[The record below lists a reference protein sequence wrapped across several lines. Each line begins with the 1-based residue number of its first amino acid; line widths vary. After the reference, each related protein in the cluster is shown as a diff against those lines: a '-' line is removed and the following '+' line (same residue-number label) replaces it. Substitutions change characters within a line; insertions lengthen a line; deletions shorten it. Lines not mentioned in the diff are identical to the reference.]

1 MGDEARCGG
10 EDVPGG
16 AVVALQPDHAC
27 AGKILLEAEDV
38 ADLGAAPAIDRLIVV
53 ADAADA
59 VMGLRQQ
66 PEPEVLCDVGVLILV
81 HQQIAEALLVVGEH
95 VGMLGEEGQVVQQ
108 EIAEIDGVHGA
119 EPLLIGLVQS
129 RRTPVRVIGAV
140 RTRYLVDGQ
149 PPVLPTLDDDR
160 ESACRP
166 SLLVDV
172 RRPDDLLQQANLVVG
187 VEDGEVRLEPG
198 ELGMAAEDP
207 GGDGMEGAEPEPGG
221 GASHQSLHA
230 ADHFARRLVG
240 EGDREHLSGPGA
252 AGGED
257 VGKARG
263 EHAGLAGAGA
273 REHEQRTVERFRRPA
288 LLRIQ
293 AVEIGR
299 RGHRR
304 RRSGVGL
311 GGQAERGFEGLVHG
325 PRHGRIR

>member
-1 MGDEARCGG
+1 M
-10 EDVPGG
+10 
-16 AVVALQPDHAC
+16 QH
-27 AGKILLEAEDV
+27 
-38 ADLGAAPAIDRLIVV
+38 
-53 ADAADA
+53 
-59 VMGLRQQ
+59 
-66 PEPEVLCDVGVLILV
+66 
-81 HQQIAEALLVVGEH
+81 
-95 VGMLGEEGQVVQQ
+95 
-108 EIAEIDGVHGA
+108 EIAEIDGVYRA
-119 EPLLIGLVQS
+119 EPRLIGRVER

-160 ESACRP
+160 EGACRP

-252 AGGED
+252 AGGEN

-299 RGHRR
+299 RGRR
-304 RRSGVGL
+304 RRRPGVGL

-325 PRHGRIR
+325 PRRGRIRRL